1 MVMDIAE
8 IAGIRLARAAVD
20 FSVMRDRSS
29 MFSATK
35 APLLWLSFASATIAC
50 SLPHSG
56 IRPNDVNDVT
66 TRPDLIDDP
75 PIDDRPSD
83 IVSEAVDVI
92 DDQPDDVQDAGRDV
106 STDTDTG
113 VDTGIDVRSD
123 TGVDTGVD
131 TGIDVRSD
139 TGVDTG
145 VDTGIDVPS
154 DADACSTPC
163 GTTCCRNGE
172 SCVDTECVSTSCA
185 ALFAANPSLPDGEYM
200 VNPGGL
206 PPVRTYCRFLRSSAC
221 DGGASCTMATG
232 GWTLLMRSV
241 FDYDGQTERLRT
253 DYANFYNNAVGSAA
267 PNSVY
272 RMPGRYWPQFS
283 ALGGG
288 RQEHLFVLT
297 PRTSRGTDCAP
308 MFFYVSN
315 GRWQFTATG
324 PGQITMVPAEGSRFF
339 QATPGPVPFVTR
351 SDDTTSLRCVTG
363 IYSGVPWVYTSCMN
377 FSPGFRV
384 GTQFENRPRPM
395 LADLE
400 SGMDLFGRTLSTSC
414 GAEAP
419 LRSTPEG
426 YEVLS
431 IAEYYIR

>member
-1 MVMDIAE
+1 MGMDIE
-8 IAGIRLARAAVD
+8 GIAGIRLVRAAVD
-20 FSVMRDRSS
+20 FVVMRDRSP

-56 IRPNDVNDVT
+56 IRTNDVNDVT

-106 STDTDTG
+106 SMDADTG
-113 VDTGIDVRSD
+113 VDTGVDVRSD

-145 VDTGIDVPS
+145 VDTSIDVRS

-172 SCVDTECVSTSCA
+172 SCVDSECVSASCA
-185 ALFAANPSLPDGEYM
+185 ALFAANPSLSDGEYV

-241 FDYDGQTERLRT
+241 FEYYGQTERLRT
-253 DYANFYNNAVGSAA
+253 DYATFYNNDVGSAA

-272 RMPGRYWPQFS
+272 RMTGRYWPQFS
-283 ALGGG
+283 ARGGG
-288 RQEHLFVLT
+288 VQEHLFVLT
-297 PRTSRGTDCAP
+297 PRTSMGSNCAP
-308 MFFYVSN
+308 MFFYVRD
-315 GRWQFTATG
+315 GRWQFSTMG
-324 PGQITMVPAEGSRFF
+324 PGQITMIPAEGSRFF
-339 QATPGPVPFVTR
+339 QRDSGTVPFVTT
-351 SDDTTSLRCVTG
+351 SDDMTGPRCVTG
-363 IYSGVPWVYTSCMN
+363 TSSGIPWVYTSCMN

-384 GTQFENRPRPM
+384 GMQFDNQPRPM
-395 LADLE
+395 LANLE
-400 SGMDLFGRTLSTSC
+400 SGTDLFNNTLSTSC
-414 GAEAP
+414 GGSEP
-419 LRSTPEG
+419 LRSTEG
-426 YEVLS
+426 YEILS